1 MDNLTVNPDKRAVER
16 ICGQP
21 KGRPGRH
28 STRKE
33 TAKSDSRLGST
44 LVILLSGGSLLMSL
58 RRREAQG
65 ASDFGRFERIFGH
78 RLRPLTGRFL
88 VLAYNSKYD
97 STHVR

>member
-1 MDNLTVNPDKRAVER
+1 MDNRKVAQADTVQEKRLPRV
-16 ICGQP
+16 I
-21 KGRPGRH
+21 H
-28 STRKE
+28 
-33 TAKSDSRLGST
+33 DSGST

-97 STHVR
+97 STHVQ

>member
-33 TAKSDSRLGST
+33 TAKSDSRLGQYPRHS
-44 LVILLSGGSLLMSL
+44 SL
-58 RRREAQG
+58 RGVSLNVSPA
-65 ASDFGRFERIFGH
+65 
-78 RLRPLTGRFL
+78 P
-88 VLAYNSKYD
+88 
-97 STHVR
+97 

>member
-33 TAKSDSRLGST
+33 AAKSDSRLG
-44 LVILLSGGSLLMSL
+44 
-58 RRREAQG
+58 
-65 ASDFGRFERIFGH
+65 
-78 RLRPLTGRFL
+78 
-88 VLAYNSKYD
+88 
-97 STHVR
+97 